1 MLESHKVFWNK
12 HGRIKPVKWQY
23 KIKNINKIKHHSTSN
38 LSKKVLVL
46 PKENWNSV
54 EKGKKKSKRLWGKRE
69 SSTVSRPG
77 TKHQMMV
84 KCWWVDRRL
93 ALNVTGNRCISHM
106 RPTWRKRKDACVHT
120 HTNTQRGQD
129 PDNAWNT
136 FQFYHLWSGLFL
148 LNPMPEL

>member
-54 EKGKKKSKRLWGKRE
+54 EKGKKKIQKALRKERKLDCEPAWYKTPNDGE
-69 SSTVSRPG
+69 VLVSG
-77 TKHQMMV
+77 
-84 KCWWVDRRL
+84 
-93 ALNVTGNRCISHM
+93 
-106 RPTWRKRKDACVHT
+106 
-120 HTNTQRGQD
+120 
-129 PDNAWNT
+129 
-136 FQFYHLWSGLFL
+136 
-148 LNPMPEL
+148 